1 MLNSVQRS
9 YLGALAS
16 KEPALIQLGKAGASE
31 ALVVQLKSLLER
43 HELVKLKFMDFK
55 GEKREISTSLALST
69 GSELVRILG
78 NTAIFYKSQPDPGR
92 RRILLPAD

>member
-9 YLGALAS
+9 FLGALAS
-16 KEPALIQLGKAGASE
+16 KEPVLIQLGKAGASE
-31 ALVVQLKSLLER
+31 ALVVQLKALLDR

-55 GEKREISTSLALST
+55 GEKREISNDLALGT
-69 GSELVRILG
+69 ESELVRIIG
-78 NTAIFYKSQPDPGR
+78 NTAIFYKPQNDPEK

>member
-9 YLGALAS
+9 YLGAQAA
-16 KEPALIQLGKAGASE
+16 KEPVLVQLGKAGASE
-31 ALVVQLKSLLER
+31 ALVVQLKALLER

-55 GEKREISTSLALST
+55 GEKSEIAANLAASTQ
-69 GSELVRILG
+69 SELVRILG
-78 NTAIFYKSQPDPGR
+78 NTAIFYKSQSDPEK

>member
-1 MLNSVQRS
+1 MLTSVQRS

-16 KEPALIQLGKAGASE
+16 KEPVLVQLGKAGASD
-31 ALVVQLKSLLER
+31 AMVAQLKALLER

-55 GEKREISTSLALST
+55 GEKREISEKLAAST

-78 NTAIFYKSQPDPGR
+78 NTAIFYKFQSDPGKPH
-92 RRILLPAD
+92 ILLPAD